1 MSSIKL
7 WFVII
12 LLPVITNISTAQ
24 PSPCLSYKNRSES
37 WRNVGFCEYTQN
49 KNDLEMENGW
59 YRFIGAG
66 GDQVVSSCAR
76 TNTSGIVTIYNL
88 FMCNSNINY
97 TEYTPCSGGFTVYYL
112 RPTSRTYATRHS
124 NCSNSSSC
132 GDNAQCGIVYG
143 SCVCKPGLKFNISS
157 NGIYECTDSTNNSEL
172 ITYGNTLLAVTEKL
186 LAAVVTK
193 TESQSISKI
202 LLEKME
208 AEILAVGSMTSLNN
222 TPLLN
227 TSNSFLNIDLIGMS
241 RNNNGSASVVFV
253 SYNDMHKILK
263 PSLFKTTI
271 NATKTMMSKVV
282 SVTLPKV
289 NNTFLT
295 KPVNLTFNYTNA
307 LNPEGNLSCVYWN
320 ESEWVEY
327 GCSISEKN
335 STYTV
340 CSCTHLS
347 TFALIMS
354 TNSDNL
360 QDKTED
366 DATDLFNTVAVSV
379 GLVFLTLTVLTLA
392 VCQRGPKITNAA
404 LLNLCISLF
413 FAHLTFLLTQKLLQS
428 IKEHTQICLML
439 AGVIHF
445 LFLSAFVWMFIEAV
459 LLYIFVKNL
468 SRISSRESQML
479 SWKCMIVIGYIIP
492 LAMVG
497 VTSGLYPDCYNRE
510 MCWLETSYV
519 WSFLGPVAC
528 IIGINLLLSCVIFM
542 NLKWALARL
551 DKTVSQLK
559 QTQTLVFKTLLQ
571 FIILGCPWAL
581 GFFVGNNS
589 MIKIVFL
596 FLNSQ
601 QGTFIFIVHCVLN
614 QEVRRQYKQWWF
626 AFRHN
631 SKYKS
636 MEDDQTKTSHSHSN

>member
-24 PSPCLSYKNRSES
+24 PSPCLSYKNKSDP
-37 WRNVGFCEYTQN
+37 WRNVGFCEYTQDMS
-49 KNDLEMENGW
+49 DLEMENGW

-76 TNTSGIVTIYNL
+76 TNTSGNVTIYNL

-157 NGIYECTDSTNNSEL
+157 NGIYECT
-172 ITYGNTLLAVTEKL
+172 
-186 LAAVVTK
+186 
-193 TESQSISKI
+193 
-202 LLEKME
+202 
-208 AEILAVGSMTSLNN
+208 
-222 TPLLN
+222 
-227 TSNSFLNIDLIGMS
+227 
-241 RNNNGSASVVFV
+241 GSASVVFV
-253 SYNDMHKILK
+253 SYNDMHKVLK
-263 PSLFKTTI
+263 PILFKTTI

-354 TNSDNL
+354 TNSDKN
-360 QDKTED
+360 KSED
-366 DATDLFNTVAVSV
+366 DATDLFNTLAVSV

-413 FAHLTFLLTQKLLQS
+413 FAHLTFLLTQKFLQNL
-428 IKEHTQICLML
+428 KEYQICLML

-542 NLKWALARL
+542 NLKKALARL

-581 GFFVGNNS
+581 GFFVENNS